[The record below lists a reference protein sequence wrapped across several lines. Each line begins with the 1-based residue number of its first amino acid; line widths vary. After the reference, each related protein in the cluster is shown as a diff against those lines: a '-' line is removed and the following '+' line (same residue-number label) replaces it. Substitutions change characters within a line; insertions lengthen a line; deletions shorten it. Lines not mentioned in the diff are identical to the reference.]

1 MCASTRANFWLRS
14 VRPEQTQEF
23 AARHDDNVWSCLLQI
38 LGMRTAPSIAH
49 VFSTLALSA
58 GGLGLAS
65 AVRVRVAA
73 HWSSWADS
81 LRMIRQRHP
90 LIAEFIVAGLAD
102 GPVPCFQA
110 VRECQRS
117 LAAVGFEMPSWVE
130 LSDSPPTREEDP
142 EPNQPKFGWQQKA
155 TRMLEKN
162 FTDEV
167 EWPGL
172 DNASRALLRSQHGP
186 LAFALFTALPTSR
199 VTRMDAQPFRLLLC
213 RRMHLPLPLSMR
225 TCRCGRQLDMFGH
238 HRAACAMAGGL
249 GRRGYPLECAA
260 AQVCREA
267 GARVSTNFHVR
278 DLDLADL
285 KRCRRPATRSRG

>member
-1 MCASTRANFWLRS
+1 MRS

-110 VRECQRS
+110 VREPNGRWLPLVSRCLRGLNCRILLQPERKTQNRTSQSSDGSRRRPGCWRRIS
-117 LAAVGFEMPSWVE
+117 LMRWCGQDWTTPAELCSGPS
-130 LSDSPPTREEDP
+130 T
-142 EPNQPKFGWQQKA
+142 
-155 TRMLEKN
+155 
-162 FTDEV
+162 
-167 EWPGL
+167 GL
-172 DNASRALLRSQHGP
+172 L
-186 LAFALFTALPTSR
+186 
-199 VTRMDAQPFRLLLC
+199 
-213 RRMHLPLPLSMR
+213 HLPFSLLSR
-225 TCRCGRQLDMFGH
+225 RLESHGWTLSLSVFSCAGVCFCRFPFPCALADVRQLDMFGLICLPWCNVCH
-238 HRAACAMAGGL
+238 GRGL
-249 GRRGYPLECAA
+249 GKERSPFGMRSSPSVQRGWGTGVHKCSCQRLGPRRP
-260 AQVCREA
+260 
-267 GARVSTNFHVR
+267 F
-278 DLDLADL
+278 
-285 KRCRRPATRSRG
+285 RCRRPATGGRG